1 MRKTYTV
8 SLDKIIQDA
17 ALQSVY
23 LPRPADQIVVSASEV
38 NRPGLPLAGYLEYF
52 DNSRIQVLGNTE
64 FGFLKNMTDEQSRAR
79 LDELIGCKP
88 PAIVITSDLEVW
100 EPLLQACQKHEVALL
115 RTSESTS
122 SFVASLISFLNVQLA
137 PRMTR
142 HGVFVEV
149 YGEGIFIAGDSGV
162 GKSET
167 AIELIKRGHRLVAD
181 DAVEIR
187 RVSSKT
193 LVGSAPDNIR
203 HFMELRGVGIVN
215 ASRIFG
221 MGSVKMTEKID
232 MVIQLE
238 LWDDQKVYD
247 RMGLTNE
254 YTEILGITVPK
265 LVIPVKPGRNLAIII
280 EVAAINNRQK
290 RTGYNAAQD
299 LMDQLGLSTAATPV
313 PNSDWNKF

>member
-64 FGFLKNMTDEQSRAR
+64 FGFLKNMTDEQSRTR

-88 PAIVITSDLEVW
+88 PAVVITSDLEVW

-122 SFVASLISFLNVQLA
+122 SFVASLIAFLNVQLA

-215 ASRIFG
+215 ARS
-221 MGSVKMTEKID
+221 E
-232 MVIQLE
+232 
-238 LWDDQKVYD
+238 
-247 RMGLTNE
+247 
-254 YTEILGITVPK
+254 
-265 LVIPVKPGRNLAIII
+265 
-280 EVAAINNRQK
+280 
-290 RTGYNAAQD
+290 
-299 LMDQLGLSTAATPV
+299 STRLNSSHAT
-313 PNSDWNKF
+313 